1 MLIFCAGIETGLY
14 RDTGSLDRLLEQ
26 IADGDKHALADLYEA
41 VRVPVYSYAL
51 SILKHAPD
59 AEDVLHDCFLS
70 IHTSAAGY
78 RSVGKP
84 MAWILTITRNLCL
97 MKLREKNRDRNS
109 RTDIPDEDWDTHLG
123 LSDET
128 DICDRLILEECMG
141 QLSDMERQIVVLHVV
156 SGLKHREIA
165 GMLSIP
171 LATVLSRYSR
181 AVKKLKVILEREG

>member
-1 MLIFCAGIETGLY
+1 MLIFCAGIETRTY
-14 RDTGSLDRLLEQ
+14 REPIQLDRWISR
-26 IADGDKHALADLYEA
+26 IADGDREALACLYEA

-78 RSVGKP
+78 RSAGKP

-97 MKLREKNRDRNS
+97 MKLREKNRENHR
-109 RTDIPDEDWDTHLG
+109 RTDIPEEDWDTHLG
-123 LSDET
+123 LSDDT
-128 DICDRLILEECMG
+128 DVCDRLILDECMNR
-141 QLSDMERQIVVLHVV
+141 LSEEERQIVVLHAV

-165 GMLSIP
+165 GILSLP
-171 LATVLSRYSR
+171 LATVLSKYSR
-181 AVKKLKVILEREG
+181 AVKKLKAILEREE